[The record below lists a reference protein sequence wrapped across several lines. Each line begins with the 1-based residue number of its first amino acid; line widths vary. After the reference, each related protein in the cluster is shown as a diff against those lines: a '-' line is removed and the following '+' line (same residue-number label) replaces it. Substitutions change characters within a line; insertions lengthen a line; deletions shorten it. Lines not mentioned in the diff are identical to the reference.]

1 MIHVTKVFFPSIIEY
16 KIQLEIIWNNHW
28 LKNQ

>member
-1 MIHVTKVFFPSIIEY
+1 MIHVTKVFFLSIIEY
-16 KIQLEIIWNNHW
+16 NIQLEIIGNNQW

>member
-1 MIHVTKVFFPSIIEY
+1 MIHVAKVFFPSIIEY
-16 KIQLEIIWNNHW
+16 NIQLEIIWNNQW